1 MRGLVDLSR
10 LRNLEELRLDGDYLV
25 SVRVLTSASAYVC
38 VCARVCVLCPGISA
52 RRRFGVIAKLGPCVH
67 KCVRTCMRAGTD

>member
-25 SVRVLTSASAYVC
+25 SVRVLTSVSAHVC
-38 VCARVCVLCPGISA
+38 VCVSCILVFWLD
-52 RRRFGVIAKLGPCVH
+52 VDLV
-67 KCVRTCMRAGTD
+67 